1 MEIENWSGRI
11 ICDKKRSMNINF
23 RVEPELF
30 KKLEKIENKSELIR
44 EAIKEKLRNISDSY
58 LISEKEKF
66 IYQ

>member
-11 ICDKKRSMNINF
+11 ICNKKRSRNINF

-44 EAIKEKLRNISDSY
+44 EAIKEKLRNTGSY
-58 LISEKEKF
+58 LPEKEKF